1 MSHRVLT
8 SLLCT
13 GLLLAFGVGCRK
25 RQPVTPPDVVPP
37 VAAEPAPAAPEP
49 APAPEPAAEPEPD
62 PFAGDLEAVAAYAR
76 AQSLLGDVY
85 FDYDQAGLSDVS
97 RDRLAANARFFQ
109 EHREFQVTLEGHC
122 DERGTN
128 EYNLALGD
136 RRANSVKDY
145 LGSFG
150 VAADRLRT
158 ISYGEE
164 RPSCTE
170 SDESCWRENRRAHF
184 VLSGRR

>member
-1 MSHRVLT
+1 MPHRV
-8 SLLCT
+8 SALLLGLC
-13 GLLLAFGVGCRK
+13 LLLALNTGCRK
-25 RQPVTPPDVVPP
+25 RPPVTPPDVAPP
-37 VAAEPAPAAPEP
+37 TIAVTPAAPAEP
-49 APAPEPAAEPEPD
+49 VPAPEPQPVPEPD
-62 PFAGDLEAVAAYAR
+62 PFAGDLDAVGAYAR
-76 AQSLLGDVY
+76 AQGLLGDVY
-85 FDYDQAGLSDVS
+85 FDYDQAGLSDAT

-109 EHREFQVTLEGHC
+109 EHREFQITIEGHC

-136 RRANSVKDY
+136 RRANAVKDY

-164 RPSCTE
+164 RPFCSE
-170 SDESCWRENRRAHF
+170 SAESCWHENRRAHF

>member
-1 MSHRVLT
+1 MSHRALT
-8 SLLCT
+8 SLFCA

-25 RQPVTPPDVVPP
+25 RPPVTPPDVAPP
-37 VAAEPAPAAPEP
+37 IAAEPAPTAPEP
-49 APAPEPAAEPEPD
+49 APEPEPAPVAEVD
-62 PFAGDLEAVAAYAR
+62 PFAGDLESVTAYAR
-76 AQSLLGDVY
+76 AQGLLGDVY
-85 FDYDQAGLSDVS
+85 FDYDQAGLSDAA
-97 RDRLAANARFFQ
+97 RDRLAANARFFG
-109 EHREFQVTLEGHC
+109 EHQEFQITIEGHC

-136 RRANSVKDY
+136 RRANAVKDY

-164 RPSCTE
+164 RPFC
-170 SDESCWRENRRAHF
+170 SDGDEACWRENRRAHF

>member
-8 SLLCT
+8 SLLCSC
-13 GLLLAFGVGCRK
+13 LLFAFNAGCRK
-25 RQPVTPPDVVPP
+25 RQPVTPPDVAPTIAVTPAP
-37 VAAEPAPAAPEP
+37 EPAEP
-49 APAPEPAAEPEPD
+49 APAPETRPAAETD
-62 PFAGDLEAVAAYAR
+62 PFAGDLETVAAYAR
-76 AQSLLGDVY
+76 AQGLLGDVY
-85 FDYDQAGLSDVS
+85 FDYDQAELSAAT
-97 RDRLAANARFFQ
+97 RDRLAANARFFLA
-109 EHREFQVTLEGHC
+109 HPEFQIAIEGHC

-136 RRANSVKDY
+136 RRASSVKQY

-150 VAADRLRT
+150 VVADRLRT

-164 RPSCTE
+164 RPFCSE
-170 SDESCWRENRRAHF
+170 SEESCWHENRRAHF